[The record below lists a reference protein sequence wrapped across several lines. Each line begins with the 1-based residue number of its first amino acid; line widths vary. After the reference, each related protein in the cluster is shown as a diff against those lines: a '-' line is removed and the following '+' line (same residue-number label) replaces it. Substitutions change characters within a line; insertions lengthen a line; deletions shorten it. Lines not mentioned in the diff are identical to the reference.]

1 MVFALF
7 EDAIAHLPHTHFVR
21 VGSHPPLAQHDPSY
35 GFHPA
40 MFALIFGIL
49 SGTSLPIGAW
59 LGVVLAPVRAET
71 CALMMAFGAGA
82 LLFAVT
88 VELYGH
94 ALAQVADGDLGLMEI
109 FTTIFGAFVGCAFY
123 LTINKWLDDYMMS
136 EVPHDMESGEEIAD
150 EKEPAAIKETPSP
163 QETDSIMKELKK
175 QRAAAESEKATVEA
189 TRTGKDLWKKAVP
202 IISPSLASKSSATK
216 AARIIRGISVM
227 AKEDLS
233 RLRGRE
239 KALRALHDN
248 PNAKDEQHA
257 KSVAFALFLGLLV
270 DGVPEGVLMGFLA
283 AEGHLTP
290 VLIISLFVANFPEA
304 FSSASLLV
312 KARMSTAKIVGMWTG
327 LCLLVGCL
335 GGLSCYCLLLA
346 YPEFG
351 KGGLH
356 STELP
361 MPVLL
366 GISLVEGITGGAMIA
381 CISAVMLPEAF
392 ERAGKNGPFY
402 TMSGFW
408 CTSGFLLSVALKAL
422 FG

>member
-1 MVFALF
+1 M
-7 EDAIAHLPHTHFVR
+7 
-21 VGSHPPLAQHDPSY
+21 PL
-35 GFHPA
+35 
-40 MFALIFGIL
+40 
-49 SGTSLPIGAW
+49 GAW

-94 ALAQVADGDLGLMEI
+94 ALAQVAEGDLGLMEI

-123 LTINKWLDDYMMS
+123 LTINQWLDDYMMHQ
-136 EVPHDMESGEEIAD
+136 VDHDMESGEEIAD
-150 EKEPAAIKETPSP
+150 EKETAAVKGFAHES
-163 QETDSIMKELKK
+163 DSLMKELKK
-175 QRAAAESEKATVEA
+175 QRDTAEAEKAAVEA
-189 TRTGKDLWKKAVP
+189 PASSRGKDLWKKATP
-202 IISPSLASKSSATK
+202 QNLGNKSSATK
-216 AARIIRGISVM
+216 AARMIHGISLM
-227 AKEDLS
+227 KKDDLS
-233 RLRGRE
+233 RVRGRE
-239 KALRALHDN
+239 KAMRALHD
-248 PNAKDEQHA
+248 PKDIQHA

-270 DGVPEGVLMGFLA
+270 DGVPEGILMGFLA

-312 KARMSTAKIVGMWTG
+312 QAKMSVVNIVGMWTG
-327 LCLLVGCL
+327 LCLLVGSL
-335 GGLSCYCLLLA
+335 GGLSCYLLLLA
-346 YPEFG
+346 YPAFG
-351 KGGLH
+351 QGGLH
-356 STELP
+356 STKLP

-402 TMSGFW
+402 TQSGFW

>member
-1 MVFALF
+1 MVFNLWA
-7 EDAIAHLPHTHFVR
+7 EAEAHLPHTHFVR
-21 VGSHPPLAQHDPSY
+21 QTHAPLHEHDPSY
-35 GFHPA
+35 GMHPA
-40 MFALIFGIL
+40 MFALVFGIL

-59 LGVVLAPVRAET
+59 LGVVLAPVKAET

-109 FTTIFGAFVGCAFY
+109 FTTIFGAFIGCAFY
-123 LTINKWLDDYMMS
+123 LTINQWLDDYMMHQI
-136 EVPHDMESGEEIAD
+136 PHDMESGEEGAIEGAAD
-150 EKEPAAIKETPSP
+150 EKDTAAIQDAP
-163 QETDSIMKELKK
+163 QETDSLMKELKK
-175 QRAAAESEKATVEA
+175 QRDAAEAEKATVEEA
-189 TRTGKDLWKKAVP
+189 PSKGKSLWAKAVP
-202 IISPSLASKSSATK
+202 TSLANKSSAVK
-216 AARIIRGISVM
+216 AARIIKTMSLM
-227 AKEDLS
+227 AKDDLS
-233 RLRGRE
+233 RVRGRE
-239 KALRALHDN
+239 KAMRALHD
-248 PNAKDEQHA
+248 PKDIQHA

-312 KARMSTAKIVGMWTG
+312 QAKMSMAKIVGMWTG
-327 LCLLVGCL
+327 LCLLVGGL
-335 GGLSCYCLLLA
+335 GGLSCYLLLLA

-356 STELP
+356 SSELP

-402 TMSGFW
+402 TQSGFW

>member
-7 EDAIAHLPHTHFVR
+7 EGLARLPQTHFVR
-21 VGSHPPLAQHDPSY
+21 QSNAPMNSGEMAHDPSY
-35 GFHPA
+35 GMHPA
-40 MFALIFGIL
+40 LFALVFGIL

-59 LGVVLAPVRAET
+59 LGVALAPVKKET

-123 LTINKWLDDYMMS
+123 LTINQWLDDWMMKDLDD
-136 EVPHDMESGEEIAD
+136 VESGKEIAD
-150 EKEPAAIKETPSP
+150 DKKTAAVQDAASP
-163 QETDSIMKELKK
+163 QETDSLMKELKK
-175 QRAAAESEKATVEA
+175 QRDAAETEKATVEA
-189 TRTGKDLWKKAVP
+189 PSSGRGKDLWKKAIP
-202 IISPSLASKSSATK
+202 KALADKSSVVK
-216 AARIIRGISVM
+216 AARIIRSDSIMRKG
-227 AKEDLS
+227 ES

-239 KALRALHDN
+239 IAFRALHEQDN
-248 PNAKDEQHA
+248 DDKHA

-290 VLIISLFVANFPEA
+290 VLVISLFVANFPEA

-312 KARMSTAKIVGMWTG
+312 QAKMSVPKIIGMWTG
-327 LCLLVGCL
+327 LCLLVGSL
-335 GGLSCYCLLLA
+335 GGLSCYLLLLVF
-346 YPEFG
+346 PEFG
-351 KGGLH
+351 QGGLH
-356 STELP
+356 SKALP

-392 ERAGKNGPFY
+392 EQAGKHGPFY
-402 TMSGFW
+402 TQSGFW